1 MASRSALRNHRL
13 GFLDLPYDTR
23 FLIYQYLANFE
34 YSAGQNAHPI
44 LSTCRSIYRE
54 ASDLL
59 YSNALFDISITDQS
73 IAMRGVKRVKF
84 NKPAISHYFGRLKRI
99 RIWIDL
105 RLDVIQSAMDAY
117 GEYLDHYIRHIDE
130 NPDFVDEEPSPDLYE
145 TEERYRVEQARNSA
159 RRRLLRVCSTLSKRN
174 NRLQTL
180 TVIVKH
186 KNPECLLDK
195 GYLLNPLTMLSNI
208 PNVHI
213 SFPGE
218 NFSHLEKAMQG
229 PLPGFSAVSS

>member
-1 MASRSALRNHRL
+1 MANLSFLRNHRL
-13 GFLDLPYDTR
+13 GFLELPYDTR
-23 FLIYQYLANFE
+23 VLIYQYLANFE
-34 YSAGQNAHPI
+34 YSAGQSAHPI

-73 IAMRGVKRVKF
+73 IAMRGLKRVES
-84 NKPAISHYFGRLKRI
+84 NRPAISHYFERLKRI

-105 RLDVIQSAMDAY
+105 RLDLIQSAMDEY
-117 GEYLDHYIRHIDE
+117 KEYLIQYLRHVDE

-145 TEERYRVEQARNSA
+145 DVEKDMVERARNSA
-159 RRRLLRVCSTLSKRN
+159 RRHLLRVCLTMLKRN
-174 NRLQTL
+174 NRLQAL

-186 KNPECLLDK
+186 KNPNCLHDK
-195 GYLLNPLTMLSNI
+195 GHLLNPLTMLSNI
-208 PNVHI
+208 PSVHI

-218 NFSHLEKAMQG
+218 DFSHLEKAIQG
-229 PLPGFSAVSS
+229 PLPGLSAVSS